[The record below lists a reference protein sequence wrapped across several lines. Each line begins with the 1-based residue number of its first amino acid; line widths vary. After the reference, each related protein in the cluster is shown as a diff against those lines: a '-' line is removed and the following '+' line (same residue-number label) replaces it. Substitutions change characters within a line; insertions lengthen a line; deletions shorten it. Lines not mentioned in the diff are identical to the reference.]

1 MSFTLSISSNASS
14 FVNADLFEGE
24 EFFYDVSFYDDASI
38 KDVKIP
44 FYTSLTLPLTNA
56 NKSIFGYD
64 PINTNVSSFPSGDYH
79 FIISYHNS
87 FGTEI
92 RGIMTVDS
100 IEYNSD
106 QPYMSV
112 TLKDYLSL
120 FFSELSEKKLG
131 DILTS
136 SYHTSNHLLSDFFN
150 TTANNG
156 EAGVT
161 GQDPDLTRIVNFPF
175 VDMCNDVEKFDYE
188 VRQFTEYGSGETRS
202 GFIPTLS
209 VKNYLKQV
217 GDYLSTANIPVKVK
231 SKLFGI
237 NDTEAIPDFQPSKLQ
252 AVIPAK
258 LQAKKGWNTRN
269 FIINNRFDTA
279 FPNEDMT
286 ETKNLFGNSKQ
297 LRTNYYGKYT
307 TFGNYGTPPA
317 NYNPIK
323 KHALEEITDA
333 YPDSSIDT
341 SGEKGY
347 VSPHTSFGAEMSFA
361 NGNRTQT
368 IGTLTW
374 ELPVVDEEKMVYKIF
389 PNNSDLEFN
398 LKLGIFIDGYL
409 TKSIGLLDSNGDKL
423 VLNASNAT
431 TTQSSAIK
439 SNAEIPTIPHFF
451 GLTSGSLAYLNGS
464 SFPNYNDALQ
474 WTNIEVYLPNEERFI
489 DLIGDSRY
497 GLCYYLEPLDGVLNI
512 AYADQWYAVSPS
524 PMPGYTVYYNQTAP
538 SSNFGALKI
547 RKAITK
553 ISNYDDLDIKF
564 FAYRDFSP
572 YYPDDRYNIKD
583 SINNTCDI
591 KVPQFIDIITKRFGC
606 GVFYEYDGSHHILR
620 IDPLHILRTSS
631 INIDGKIDDLNS
643 ITVSRPIEII
653 KNLIITNEGNDLF
666 YDAVRYKEATRGSTT
681 QEINPN
687 GISDFELK
695 LDSAVYYRTLC
706 GEDNS
711 LTNENVVKGYL
722 NEYQVGYTKN
732 IFTPY
737 NEFSVRFAYIDNPL
751 YSTAIKVPYI
761 VNDTIINNLTTE
773 TQRLYTNMFD
783 YNTSEEL
790 DPHVFNGRLF
800 NKNTAGWDLLAEDED
815 ELTTDYYD
823 LIVSTEQLKTKQYPS
838 IEFDMV
844 VSVNELTNSA
854 FMFSKGI
861 LAYINNQKVL
871 IKEAKGQVYNDNA
884 YLSVKGLIE

>member
-1 MSFTLSISSNASS
+1 MSFTLSISSNAVS
-14 FVNADLFEGE
+14 FVDADLFEGE

-44 FYTSLTLPLTNA
+44 FYTSLTLPLTPT

-87 FGTEI
+87 FNTEI

-136 SYHTSNHLLSDFFN
+136 SYHTSNHPLSDFFK

-156 EAGVT
+156 EAGVA

-188 VRQFTEYGSGETRS
+188 TRQFTEYGSGETRS

-217 GDYLSTANIPVKVK
+217 GEYLSTSNIPVKVK

-237 NDTEAIPDFQPSKLQ
+237 NESEAIPDFQPSKLQ

-258 LQAKKGWNTRN
+258 LQAKRGFNTRN
-269 FIINNRFDTA
+269 FTLYNRFDTA

-286 ETKNLFGNSKQ
+286 ENKNLFGNQRQ

-307 TFGNYGTPPA
+307 VFGHYGTIPA

-323 KHALEEITDA
+323 KHALEWPDDG
-333 YPDSSIDT
+333 YVDSSVDT

-347 VSPHTSFGAEMSFA
+347 ISPHTSFGAEISFA
-361 NGNRTQT
+361 SGNRTET

-389 PNNSDLEFN
+389 PNNSDMSFN
-398 LKLGIFIDGYL
+398 LKLGIFVDGYL
-409 TKSIGLLDSNGDKL
+409 TKSIGMLDSNGDKL
-423 VLNASNAT
+423 ELNAQNATVTQSNAVK
-431 TTQSSAIK
+431 SSAD
-439 SNAEIPTIPHFF
+439 IPTVGNFF
-451 GLTSGSLAYLNGS
+451 GLTSGSLAYLDDS
-464 SFPNYNDALQ
+464 SFPNYNDSLQ
-474 WTNIEVYLPNEERFI
+474 WNNIEVYLPNEERFI

-497 GLCYYLEPLDGVLNI
+497 GMCYYLEPLEGSLDI
-512 AYADQWYAVSPS
+512 TYADQWYAVSPS
-524 PMPGYTVYYNQTAP
+524 PMTGYTVYYNGNIVN
-538 SSNFGALKI
+538 SDFGPLKI

-553 ISNYDDLDIKF
+553 ISNYTDFDIKF
-564 FAYRDFSP
+564 TANRDFSP

-591 KVPQFIDIITKRFGC
+591 KVPEFLDIITKRFGC
-606 GVFYEYDGSHHILR
+606 GIFYEYDGSHHILR
-620 IDPLHILRTSS
+620 IDPLHILRTSNV
-631 INIDGKIDDLNS
+631 NIDSRIDDLNS
-643 ITVSRPIEII
+643 IVVSRPIEII
-653 KNLIITNEGNDLF
+653 KNLVITNEGNDLF
-666 YDAVRYKEATRGSTT
+666 YDSVRYKETTRGSTT

-687 GISDFELK
+687 GINDFELK
-695 LDSAVYYRTLC
+695 LDSAVYYKTLC

-711 LTNENVVKGYL
+711 LTNENVIKGYL
-722 NEYQVGYTKN
+722 NEYQIGYTKN

-751 YSTAIKVPYI
+751 FQTKIKVPYI
-761 VNDTIINNLTTE
+761 VNNNVINNLTTT
-773 TQRLYTNMFD
+773 TQRLYRNIFD
-783 YNTSEEL
+783 YVTSEEL
-790 DPHVFNGRLF
+790 DPHVFNGRLS

-823 LIVSTEQLKTKQYPS
+823 LIASTEQLKTKQYPS

-844 VSVNELTNSA
+844 VPVGELTNSA

-861 LAYINNQKVL
+861 LSYINNQKVL
-871 IKEAKGQVYNDNA
+871 IKEAKGQVYDDNA